1 MRKEVITETGP
12 KSPVSEI
19 FRALRTNLQ
28 YMKRKSG
35 CQTILYTST
44 IQGEGKSFI
53 ALNTAVT
60 FAQAGKNVLIID
72 ADMRRPRQHKVFEV
86 SQYPGL
92 SNYLSGV
99 DPDDNFKKIKLDE
112 CIKKTSVDKLY
123 IMPAGV
129 IPPNP
134 SELLET
140 PKLPRLIEKLEQVF
154 DIVIIDGAPCL
165 LVTDSTILSRYADS
179 TVLVV
184 ASGRARIDDLREAK
198 ARIQHVGGN
207 LVGIVLNRVRT
218 TKSKYESKYY
228 YASNDKT
235 TKSSKSASYNR
246 ATHRNGMK
254 RPQKDKLVE
263 EMVEQEQEEAEKTVE
278 REFDSRNKED
288 RKIKS
293 LAYDDDDDIKVKSD
307 KTLKKEISK
316 IKDFDIDEKTESDI
330 LKGLGG
336 NRNYFSEEVGKAT
349 PKPEPVDLD
358 STQVFSQ
365 GKQINKK
372 SKSKYNFDDL
382 DTSTSNIEK
391 ANSFDDE
398 LDVPLFSK
406 RNMKKSHGSRFNEN
420 NSNDRSSVDSV
431 NSTKNSNKFDKKDD
445 SKSSLDIEIEEDFD
459 KNKNENKDIKSIKDN
474 KDYKDNKDNKYSKD
488 SKDKYSK
495 DSYKNNKDDDYQP
508 PLTNEKDQQK
518 IDDILS
524 KINRYK

>member
-1 MRKEVITETGP
+1 MKKEIITETDP

-44 IQGEGKSFI
+44 IQGEGKSFV

-72 ADMRRPRQHKVFEV
+72 ADMRRPRQHKVFETI
-86 SQYPGL
+86 QYPGL

-112 CIKKTSVDKLY
+112 CIKKTTVDKLY

-184 ASGRARIDDLREAK
+184 ASGKARIDDLKEAK

-235 TKSSKSASYNR
+235 TKSSKSSSYNR

-254 RPQKDKLVE
+254 RPTKEKVVAEVE
-263 EMVEQEQEEAEKTVE
+263 EEDDYVYASKPMN
-278 REFDSRNKED
+278 RDFDSRNKED
-288 RKIKS
+288 RKIKK
-293 LAYDDDDDIKVKSD
+293 LGFDDDDDIKTKSE

-316 IKDFDIDEKTESDI
+316 IKDFEIDEKTESDI
-330 LKGLGG
+330 VRGLGG
-336 NRNYFSEEVGKAT
+336 SRSSFDEGTRQRV
-349 PKPEPVDLD
+349 PEPETMIEEENNV
-358 STQVFSQ
+358 TPVVEKREE
-365 GKQINKK
+365 GKKK

-382 DTSTSNIEK
+382 DTATSNIEK
-391 ANSFDDE
+391 AANEMEDSIE
-398 LDVPLFSK
+398 IPLFSK
-406 RNMKKSHGSRFNEN
+406 ANMKKSRGSRFAENESN
-420 NSNDRSSVDSV
+420 NKASVDEVVS
-431 NSTKNSNKFDKKDD
+431 KNSKEVFEEEDKEDNILEEDNDIKSSKSNEFDKDSKNKKDKFDKDSSKEFNNRRAKGADD
-445 SKSSLDIEIEEDFD
+445 
-459 KNKNENKDIKSIKDN
+459 NE
-474 KDYKDNKDNKYSKD
+474 
-488 SKDKYSK
+488 
-495 DSYKNNKDDDYQP
+495 YQP
-508 PLTNEKDQQK
+508 PLENEKDKQK
-518 IDDILS
+518 IDDILN

>member
-1 MRKEVITETGP
+1 MRKEVITETDP

-86 SQYPGL
+86 PQYPGL

-207 LVGIVLNRVRT
+207 LVGVVLNRVRT

-235 TKSSKSASYNR
+235 TKSSKSSSYNR
-246 ATHRNGMK
+246 ATHRNGLK
-254 RPQKDKLVE
+254 KQSQKDKVVAEIEKE
-263 EMVEQEQEEAEKTVE
+263 EKEEVID
-278 REFDSRNKED
+278 REFDSKNKED
-288 RKIKS
+288 RRIKK
-293 LAYDDDDDIKVKSD
+293 LALDDDEDIKTKTE

-330 LKGLGG
+330 LRGLGG
-336 NRNYFSEEVGKAT
+336 NRNYFSEET
-349 PKPEPVDLD
+349 NSSSSIDTSTENMD

-365 GKQINKK
+365 GSPVNKK

-391 ANSFDDE
+391 ASSLEEDP

-406 RNMKKSHGSRFNEN
+406 RSMKKSHTSKFTDN
-420 NSNDRSSVDSV
+420 NISDKDDMDSFD
-431 NSTKNSNKFDKKDD
+431 NKKNFNKFDKK
-445 SKSSLDIEIEEDFD
+445 ED
-459 KNKNENKDIKSIKDN
+459 NKNSSNKKYEKEDNKNNNGKGNKDDN
-474 KDYKDNKDNKYSKD
+474 TLSKD
-488 SKDKYSK
+488 AAKEEQKK
-495 DSYKNNKDDDYQP
+495 NKDDDYQP

-518 IDDILS
+518 IDDILN

>member
-1 MRKEVITETGP
+1 MRKEVITETDP

-28 YMKRKSG
+28 YMKRKAG

-44 IQGEGKSFI
+44 IQGEGKSFV

-112 CIKKTSVDKLY
+112 CIKKTGVDKLY

-165 LVTDSTILSRYADS
+165 LVTDSTIISRYADS
-179 TVLVV
+179 TVLVA
-184 ASGRARIDDLREAK
+184 ASGKARIDDLREAK

-207 LVGIVLNRVRT
+207 LVGVVLNRVRT

-228 YASNDKT
+228 YASNDRS
-235 TKSSKSASYNR
+235 TKSSKSSSYNR
-246 ATHRNGMK
+246 ATHVSGMK
-254 RPQKDKLVE
+254 KKTTKKNIKEDV
-263 EMVEQEQEEAEKTVE
+263 EAEEPARVIE
-278 REFDSRNKED
+278 RAYDSKNKED
-288 RKIKS
+288 REIKKLGLEEEEDFS
-293 LAYDDDDDIKVKSD
+293 AKSE

-316 IKDFDIDEKTESDI
+316 IKDFEIDEKTESDI
-330 LKGLGG
+330 LRGLG
-336 NRNYFSEEVGKAT
+336 A
-349 PKPEPVDLD
+349 
-358 STQVFSQ
+358 
-365 GKQINKK
+365 
-372 SKSKYNFDDL
+372 
-382 DTSTSNIEK
+382 DT
-391 ANSFDDE
+391 
-398 LDVPLFSK
+398 
-406 RNMKKSHGSRFNEN
+406 
-420 NSNDRSSVDSV
+420 
-431 NSTKNSNKFDKKDD
+431 
-445 SKSSLDIEIEEDFD
+445 
-459 KNKNENKDIKSIKDN
+459 
-474 KDYKDNKDNKYSKD
+474 
-488 SKDKYSK
+488 
-495 DSYKNNKDDDYQP
+495 
-508 PLTNEKDQQK
+508 
-518 IDDILS
+518 
-524 KINRYK
+524 

>member
-1 MRKEVITETGP
+1 MRKEVITETDP

-28 YMKRKSG
+28 YMKRKAG

-44 IQGEGKSFI
+44 IQGEGKSFV

-165 LVTDSTILSRYADS
+165 LVTDSTIISRYADS
-179 TVLVV
+179 TVLVA
-184 ASGRARIDDLREAK
+184 ASGKARIDDLREAK

-228 YASNDKT
+228 YASNDRS
-235 TKSSKSASYNR
+235 TKSSKSSSYNR
-246 ATHRNGMK
+246 ATHVSGMK
-254 RPQKDKLVE
+254 KKPSKKAPVQVE
-263 EMVEQEQEEAEKTVE
+263 EEQPRVIE
-278 REFDSRNKED
+278 RAYDSRNKED
-288 RKIKS
+288 REIKKLGLEEEEDFS
-293 LAYDDDDDIKVKSD
+293 AKSE

-316 IKDFDIDEKTESDI
+316 IKDFEIDEKTESDI
-330 LKGLGG
+330 LRGLGADNKTKMPLG
-336 NRNYFSEEVGKAT
+336 VEPTPAAEE
-349 PKPEPVDLD
+349 PKSKD
-358 STQVFSQ
+358 STQVLA
-365 GKQINKK
+365 GLDEIRKK
-372 SKSKYNFDDL
+372 ARSKYNFDDL
-382 DTSTSNIEK
+382 DTATSNIEK
-391 ANSFDDE
+391 AAEIEDIDI
-398 LDVPLFSK
+398 PLFSK
-406 RNMKKSHGSRFNEN
+406 SNVKKPHDKKVEDIDDDINEEFKEELKEAINLNISNNNNNNNKKKKKDKKHDKKNEQNNNDKKKSGKH
-420 NSNDRSSVDSV
+420 
-431 NSTKNSNKFDKKDD
+431 DK
-445 SKSSLDIEIEEDFD
+445 
-459 KNKNENKDIKSIKDN
+459 ENKDRYKSKI
-474 KDYKDNKDNKYSKD
+474 
-488 SKDKYSK
+488 
-495 DSYKNNKDDDYQP
+495 DDDYEP

>member
-1 MRKEVITETGP
+1 MRKEVITETDP

-28 YMKRKSG
+28 YMKRKAG

-44 IQGEGKSFI
+44 IQGEGKSFV

-112 CIKKTSVDKLY
+112 CIKKTGVDKLY

-165 LVTDSTILSRYADS
+165 LVTDSTIISRYADS
-179 TVLVV
+179 TVLVA
-184 ASGRARIDDLREAK
+184 ASGKARIDDLKEAK

-228 YASNDKT
+228 YASNDRS
-235 TKSSKSASYNR
+235 TKSSKSSSYNR
-246 ATHRNGMK
+246 ATHVSGMK
-254 RPQKDKLVE
+254 KKLAKKAPVE
-263 EMVEQEQEEAEKTVE
+263 IEEEEQPRVIE
-278 REFDSRNKED
+278 RAYDSRNKED
-288 RKIKS
+288 REIKKLS
-293 LAYDDDDDIKVKSD
+293 LEEEEDFSGKSE

-316 IKDFDIDEKTESDI
+316 IKDFEIDEKTESDI
-330 LKGLGG
+330 LRGLGADNKTKMPLG
-336 NRNYFSEEVGKAT
+336 VEVTPAPEE
-349 PKPEPVDLD
+349 PKSKD
-358 STQVFSQ
+358 STQAFA
-365 GKQINKK
+365 GLEEIRKK
-372 SKSKYNFDDL
+372 ARSKYNFDDL
-382 DTSTSNIEK
+382 DTATSNIEK
-391 ANSFDDE
+391 AAEIEDIDI
-398 LDVPLFSK
+398 PLFSK
-406 RNMKKSHGSRFNEN
+406 SNVKKPHEKKAEEIDDEINEEFKAELKEAINLNISNNN
-420 NSNDRSSVDSV
+420 NSND
-431 NSTKNSNKFDKKDD
+431 KNKKDKK
-445 SKSSLDIEIEEDFD
+445 KSGKHNKED
-459 KNKNENKDIKSIKDN
+459 KDR
-474 KDYKDNKDNKYSKD
+474 YKPKI
-488 SKDKYSK
+488 
-495 DSYKNNKDDDYQP
+495 DDDYEP

>member
-1 MRKEVITETGP
+1 MRKEVITETDP

-28 YMKRKSG
+28 YMKRKAG

-44 IQGEGKSFI
+44 IQGEGKSFV

-86 SQYPGL
+86 TRYPGP

-112 CIKKTSVDKLY
+112 CIKKTNVDKLY

-165 LVTDSTILSRYADS
+165 LVTDSTIISRYADS

-184 ASGRARIDDLREAK
+184 ASGKARIDDLREAK

-235 TKSSKSASYNR
+235 TRSSKSASYNR
-246 ATHRNGMK
+246 ATHRNGMR
-254 RPQKDKLVE
+254 RPSKPINEVDDDIDDEYKE
-263 EMVEQEQEEAEKTVE
+263 ITPPRRTAN

-288 RKIKS
+288 RKIKK
-293 LAYDDDDDIKVKSD
+293 LGYDDDEDFSPKSD
-307 KTLKKEISK
+307 KVLKKEISK
-316 IKDFDIDEKTESDI
+316 IKDFEIDEKTESDI
-330 LKGLGG
+330 LRGLGG
-336 NRNYFSEEVGKAT
+336 TRTSFKDDQKENSLSTSSNSGDDKYATQDFSQEEVK
-349 PKPEPVDLD
+349 
-358 STQVFSQ
+358 
-365 GKQINKK
+365 KK
-372 SKSKYNFDDL
+372 SKSKYNFDDI
-382 DTSTSNIEK
+382 DSSTSKIENASSIEDSIEVPIFSK
-391 ANSFDDE
+391 AN
-398 LDVPLFSK
+398 L
-406 RNMKKSHGSRFNEN
+406 KKSH
-420 NSNDRSSVDSV
+420 SSKFAD
-431 NSTKNSNKFDKKDD
+431 NTSNKENTGEIIVPKAVTVFDDDDDSNFNNDNKSASDTKSNKHDLENKNKKD
-445 SKSSLDIEIEEDFD
+445 
-459 KNKNENKDIKSIKDN
+459 NKNNKSNKNTSKDIKREKAKGANDN
-474 KDYKDNKDNKYSKD
+474 E
-488 SKDKYSK
+488 
-495 DSYKNNKDDDYQP
+495 YQP
-508 PLTNEKDQQK
+508 PLDNEKDKQK
-518 IDDILS
+518 IDDILN

>member
-1 MRKEVITETGP
+1 MRKEVITETDP

-28 YMKRKSG
+28 YMKRKAG

-44 IQGEGKSFI
+44 IQGEGKSFV

-112 CIKKTSVDKLY
+112 CIKKTGVDKLY

-165 LVTDSTILSRYADS
+165 LVTDSTIISRYADS
-179 TVLVV
+179 TVLVA
-184 ASGRARIDDLREAK
+184 ASGRARIDDLKEAK

-228 YASNDKT
+228 YASNDRS
-235 TKSSKSASYNR
+235 TKSSKSSSYNR
-246 ATHRNGMK
+246 ATHVSGMK
-254 RPQKDKLVE
+254 KKTTKKNIKEDV
-263 EMVEQEQEEAEKTVE
+263 EAEEPARVIE
-278 REFDSRNKED
+278 RAYDSKNKED
-288 RKIKS
+288 REIKKLGLEEEEDFS
-293 LAYDDDDDIKVKSD
+293 AKSE

-316 IKDFDIDEKTESDI
+316 IKDFEIDEKTESDI
-330 LKGLGG
+330 LRGLGG
-336 NRNYFSEEVGKAT
+336 DSRTNMPPELKVAPSAEE
-349 PKPEPVDLD
+349 PKSKD
-358 STQVFSQ
+358 STQAFA
-365 GKQINKK
+365 GLEEIRKK
-372 SKSKYNFDDL
+372 ARSKYNFDDL
-382 DTSTSNIEK
+382 DAATSNIEK
-391 ANSFDDE
+391 AAEIEDIGIDI
-398 LDVPLFSK
+398 PLFSK
-406 RNMKKSHGSRFNEN
+406 NNVKKPHE
-420 NSNDRSSVDSV
+420 
-431 NSTKNSNKFDKKDD
+431 KKAGEIDD
-445 SKSSLDIEIEEDFD
+445 DLEEEYKKELKEAIDLSLSDD
-459 KNKNENKDIKSIKDN
+459 KNK
-474 KDYKDNKDNKYSKD
+474 YK
-488 SKDKYSK
+488 KDKNNGKKNDKKKSGKHNKEDKDRYKSK
-495 DSYKNNKDDDYQP
+495 MDDDYEP